1 MKEDKPITINIL
13 DNEYRIACPAG
24 EEDALRQSAT
34 LLNQRIYEVRNNGK
48 VISPERA
55 AVMASLNIIH
65 EFLTEIKQRDS
76 QTERDDQSI
85 RNLHERVEEAI
96 HSAKQLEL

>member
-1 MKEDKPITINIL
+1 MSDDQPITISIL

-24 EEDALRQSAT
+24 EQDALRQSAM
-34 LLNQRIYEVRNNGK
+34 LLNQRIHEVRNKGK

-55 AVMASLNIIH
+55 AVMAALNIIH
-65 EFLTEIKQRDS
+65 EFHSELRDRDQQS
-76 QTERDDQSI
+76 ERIDNTL

>member
-1 MKEDKPITINIL
+1 MSDDQPITISIL

-24 EEDALRQSAT
+24 EQDALRQSAM
-34 LLNQRIYEVRNNGK
+34 LLNQRIHEVRNKGK

-55 AVMASLNIIH
+55 AVMAALNIIH
-65 EFLTEIKQRDS
+65 EFHSELRDRDQQS
-76 QTERDDQSI
+76 ERLDNTL

-96 HSAKQLEL
+96 HSARQWEV

>member
-1 MKEDKPITINIL
+1 MSDDQPITISIL

-24 EEDALRQSAT
+24 EQDALRQSAM
-34 LLNQRIYEVRNNGK
+34 LLNQRIHEVRNKGK

-55 AVMASLNIIH
+55 AVMAALNIIH
-65 EFLTEIKQRDS
+65 EFHSELRDRDQQS
-76 QTERDDQSI
+76 ERLDNTL
-85 RNLHERVEEAI
+85 RNLHERIEEAI

>member
-1 MKEDKPITINIL
+1 MSDDQPITISIL
-13 DNEYRIACPAG
+13 ENEYRIACPAG
-24 EEDALRQSAT
+24 EQDALRQSAM
-34 LLNQRIYEVRNNGK
+34 LLNQRIHEVRNKGK

-55 AVMASLNIIH
+55 AVMAALNIIH
-65 EFLTEIKQRDS
+65 EFHSELRDRDQQS
-76 QTERDDQSI
+76 ERLDNTL

>member
-1 MKEDKPITINIL
+1 MSNDKPITITIL

-34 LLNQRIYEVRNNGK
+34 LLNQRIHEVRNKGK

-55 AVMASLNIIH
+55 AVMAALNIIH
-65 EFLTEIKQRDS
+65 EFYSEKHDRDRQS
-76 QTERDDQSI
+76 ERIDNTL

>member
-1 MKEDKPITINIL
+1 MSDAKPVTLNIL
-13 DNEYRIACPAG
+13 DNEYRIECPKG

-65 EFLTEIKQRDS
+65 EFLTEIKHRDN
-76 QTERDDQSI
+76 QTEHVDQSI

-96 HSAKQLEL
+96 QTAKQLEL